1 MTVKDKFIFTGFVA
15 PAPAQSPAVAFEFTQ
30 IEGFLDLE
38 QACDELVN
46 VALAM
51 KRTHD
56 FQSASRD
63 HISSVLLY
71 NMRRSS
77 MESLLDMIGQYVDQ
91 IPE

>member
-15 PAPAQSPAVAFEFTQ
+15 PAPVQTPAVAFEFTQ